1 MSIISNSDLYLLRM
15 KRYKELQR
23 DSDNLKKKT
32 INVLIKDSS
41 DMVIDEIRNNE
52 PERLK
57 QKSYRKD

>member
-52 PERLK
+52 PEMLK